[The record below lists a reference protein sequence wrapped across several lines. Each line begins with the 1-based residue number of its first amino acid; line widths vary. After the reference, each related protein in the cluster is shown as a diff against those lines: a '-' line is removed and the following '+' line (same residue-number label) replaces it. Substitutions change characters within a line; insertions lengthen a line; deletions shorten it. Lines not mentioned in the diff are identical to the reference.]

1 MGRNRGACELP
12 GFETARP
19 EEQRAELQKTFKR
32 VFQSADG
39 KIVFNALLKDLF
51 YFDAATSDAEK
62 ALCEYAK
69 FFIRERLGIKKT
81 LSITDAILSNLEQPY
96 QTLQEKH

>member
-1 MGRNRGACELP
+1 MERNRGRCELP

-19 EEQRAELQKTFKR
+19 DEQNKELQKIFKR

-39 KIVFNALLKDLF
+39 KIVFNALLKDLY
-51 YFDAATSDAEK
+51 YFDTATSDAEK

-69 FFIRERLGIKKT
+69 FFIRERLGVKKT
-81 LSITDAILSNLEQPY
+81 LAITDAFLSSLE
-96 QTLQEKH
+96 

>member
-1 MGRNRGACELP
+1 MEHNRGWCELP
-12 GFETARP
+12 GFETAKR
-19 EEQRAELQKTFKR
+19 EEQYEELQKTFKR
-32 VFQSADG
+32 VFKSADG

-81 LSITDAILSNLEQPY
+81 LSITDAFLSNLD
-96 QTLQEKH
+96 

>member
-1 MGRNRGACELP
+1 MRIMERNKRSCELP

-19 EEQRAELQKTFKR
+19 DEQNKELQKTFKR
-32 VFQSADG
+32 VFQSTDG
-39 KIVFNALLKDLF
+39 KIILNALLKDLY

-69 FFIRERLGIKKT
+69 FFIRERLGVKKT
-81 LSITDAILSNLEQPY
+81 LSITDAFLSNLD
-96 QTLQEKH
+96 

>member
-1 MGRNRGACELP
+1 MMERDKRRCELP

-19 EEQRAELQKTFKR
+19 DEQNKELQKTFKR
-32 VFQSADG
+32 VFQSTDG
-39 KIVFNALLKDLF
+39 KIILNALLKDLY

-69 FFIRERLGIKKT
+69 FFIRERLGVKKT
-81 LSITDAILSNLEQPY
+81 LSITDAFLSNLD
-96 QTLQEKH
+96 

>member
-1 MGRNRGACELP
+1 MERNRGRCELP

-19 EEQRAELQKTFKR
+19 DEQNKELQKIFKR
-32 VFQSADG
+32 VFQSTDG
-39 KIVFNALLKDLF
+39 KIVLNALLKDLF

-69 FFIRERLGIKKT
+69 FFIRERLGVKKT
-81 LSITDAILSNLEQPY
+81 LSITDAFLSNLD
-96 QTLQEKH
+96 

>member
-1 MGRNRGACELP
+1 MAERNKKACELP
-12 GFETARP
+12 GFETAKP
-19 EEQRAELQKTFKR
+19 EEQYKELQKTFKR
-32 VFQSADG
+32 VFKSEDG
-39 KIVFNALLKDLF
+39 RIVFNALLKDLF

-81 LSITDAILSNLEQPY
+81 LAITDAFLSNLE
-96 QTLQEKH
+96 